1 MTDPISIL
9 VRSASLNRTE
19 FDFIESQLGNGF
31 HQYELCVG
39 EISVA
44 TGSAATKKEAKRKC
58 AENAL
63 ENGFKINT
71 DFCRKNDF
79 SQFLARNPESDR

>member
-1 MTDPISIL
+1 MS
-9 VRSASLNRTE
+9 E
-19 FDFIESQLGNGF
+19 
-31 HQYELCVG
+31 YELCVG

-44 TGSAATKKEAKRKC
+44 TGNAATKKEAKRKC

-71 DFCRKNDF
+71 GFCRKNDF